1 MARREY
7 DVEIDLGTRKLK
19 TKKNAKIVESHYMQ
33 VSQINNDENLQKKS
47 LNAKSSEKCVYAK
60 PRVLFFS
67 PHSIYL
73 IQFNFFWKLS
83 SQSLSQWRV
92 CSFDFDFF
100 FEVRYEYGFLF
111 SSSIKTKKLVFRGW
125 PFFCFRLFHFTFK
138 TAHLIFYFLLT
149 KCERKGMEG
158 AREQQKNEM
167 KLADVVV
174 VVALVVVVVV
184 ALPRMYEYSRY
195 Y

>member
-1 MARREY
+1 M
-7 DVEIDLGTRKLK
+7 LKLLRAIICK
-19 TKKNAKIVESHYMQ
+19 SLKSTTTKIC
-33 VSQINNDENLQKKS
+33 KKKL

-60 PRVLFFS
+60 PRVLFFFPS
-67 PHSIYL
+67 FDIFNSI
-73 IQFNFFWKLS
+73 FFFWKLS
-83 SQSLSQWRV
+83 SQSLSRWRV
-92 CSFDFDFF
+92 CSLDFF

>member
-1 MARREY
+1 
-7 DVEIDLGTRKLK
+7 
-19 TKKNAKIVESHYMQ
+19 MQ
-33 VSQINNDENLQKKS
+33 VSQINNDENLQKKM
-47 LNAKSSEKCVYAK
+47 LNAKSSEKCVCT
-60 PRVLFFS
+60 RSLECCFFPS
-67 PHSIYL
+67 FDIFNS
-73 IQFNFFWKLS
+73 IQFFFENYHH
-83 SQSLSQWRV
+83 RV
-92 CSFDFDFF
+92 YHGEEFVRLILIFF

-184 ALPRMYEYSRY
+184 ALPRMCEYSRY

>member
-1 MARREY
+1 
-7 DVEIDLGTRKLK
+7 
-19 TKKNAKIVESHYMQ
+19 MQ
-33 VSQINNDENLQKKS
+33 VSQINNDENLQKKCS
-47 LNAKSSEKCVYAK
+47 MPKAVKNVCVREASSV
-60 PRVLFFS
+60 VFFPS
-67 PHSIYL
+67 FDIFNS
-73 IQFNFFWKLS
+73 IQFFFENYHH
-83 SQSLSQWRV
+83 RV
-92 CSFDFDFF
+92 YHSEEFVRLILIF

-184 ALPRMYEYSRY
+184 ALPRMCEYSRY